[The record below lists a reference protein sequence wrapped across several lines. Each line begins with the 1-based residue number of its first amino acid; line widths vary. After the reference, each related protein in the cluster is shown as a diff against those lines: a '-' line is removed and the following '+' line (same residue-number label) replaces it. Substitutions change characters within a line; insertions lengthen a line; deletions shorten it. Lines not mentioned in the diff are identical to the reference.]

1 MQPEHRNTQ
10 VRPVQGK
17 RVLALITARGGSKGL
32 PRKNVLL
39 AAGKPLVAWTV
50 DAAISAECVERV
62 VLSSDDHEIM
72 DAARSAG
79 CDVPFCRP
87 AHLASDVATSID
99 VVLHALDQLPGYEY
113 VVLLQPTS
121 PLRTAA
127 DIDAA
132 FELMIESGAPSCVSV
147 CDVDQSPYWM
157 YKMAAGNKL
166 ERLLSEVDRVTRR
179 QDLPPMYVLNGAIYI
194 AHIDWLRANKSFVG
208 VETVAYLMPKK
219 RSLDIDTAQDF
230 ELFRSMIEGERY
242 SLKKNKQSKIKNND
256 RNF

>member
-1 MQPEHRNTQ
+1 MQPEHLNTQ

-39 AAGKPLVAWTV
+39 AAGKPLVEWTI
-50 DAAISAECVERV
+50 DAAISAECVERI

-99 VVLHALDQLPGYEY
+99 VVLHAVDQLPGYEY

-157 YKMAAGNKL
+157 YKVAAGNKL

-179 QDLPPMYVLNGAIYI
+179 QDLPPIYVLNGAIYI
-194 AHIDWLRANKSFVG
+194 ARIDWLRETRSFIG
-208 VETVAYLMPKK
+208 DGCVAYRMPRE
-219 RSLDIDTAQDF
+219 RSIDIDSAEDF
-230 ELFRSMIEGERY
+230 EAFRRKVEER
-242 SLKKNKQSKIKNND
+242 
-256 RNF
+256 